1 MPDCKQGNAFMW
13 QSNLYDFLAF
23 FTKESMRAA
32 IGGTHIKP
40 TLTGGHLQSER
51 VGLYIINANHGLEL
65 KK

>member
-1 MPDCKQGNAFMW
+1 MW

-40 TLTGGHLQSER
+40 TLTDGHLQSER
-51 VGLYIINANHGLEL
+51 VGFYIINANHGLEL